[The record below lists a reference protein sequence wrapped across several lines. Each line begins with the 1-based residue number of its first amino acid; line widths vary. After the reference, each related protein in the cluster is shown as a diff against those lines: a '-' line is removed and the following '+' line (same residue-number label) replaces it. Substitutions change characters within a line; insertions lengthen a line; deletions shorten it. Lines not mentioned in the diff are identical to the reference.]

1 MDETKSRLMTVA
13 ETKRDYKFSHSGI
26 WRAINAGDI
35 EAVKRGRSTFI
46 VRDSVERH
54 LATLPRVGS
63 KNTVSEACQAA

>member
-1 MDETKSRLMTVA
+1 MDEVKSRLMTV
-13 ETKRDYKFSHSGI
+13 EEMKHEYKFSHTGI
-26 WRAINAGDI
+26 WRAINAGHI

-63 KNTVSEACQAA
+63 KNTANEARQAA